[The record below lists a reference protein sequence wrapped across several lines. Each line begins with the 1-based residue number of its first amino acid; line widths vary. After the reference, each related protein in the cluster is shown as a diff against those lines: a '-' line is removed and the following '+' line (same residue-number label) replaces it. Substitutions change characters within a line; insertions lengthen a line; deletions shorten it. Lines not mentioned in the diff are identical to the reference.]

1 MTAENTP
8 VYLKSVLNFRDIGGV
23 PTVDGKHIKEKVI
36 FRSASPD
43 KITGREVRKLNEL
56 NIRTI
61 IDLRA
66 PDETGRKNKKYDGIQ
81 TVSLPLDFE
90 RTTRERL
97 IPLIKQKNAYNLIDD
112 LIGSL
117 YLEILDGSVSV
128 FRDIVDLLLE
138 PSRCPILIHCH
149 AGKDRTGIIS
159 ALIQMALGADQQSII
174 EGYMASNEALLPSYK
189 RKLMISKIM
198 YLGFFPANNIIY
210 AITVRRNN
218 IESVINRVI
227 THYGGIEGYLKSPG
241 PGISNFKEL
250 RERFVI

>member
-1 MTAENTP
+1 MQ
-8 VYLKSVLNFRDIGGV
+8 VYLRSVHNFRDIGGV
-23 PTVDGKHIKEKVI
+23 TTVDGKHIKEKML

-43 KITGREVRKLNEL
+43 NITGRDIRKMHEL
-56 NIRTI
+56 NIKTI
-61 IDLRA
+61 VDLRA
-66 PDETGRKNKKYDGIQ
+66 PGETGRKNKKFEGIQ

-138 PSRCPILIHCH
+138 PSRCPMLIHCH

-189 RKLMISKIM
+189 RRLIISKIL
-198 YLGFFPANNIIY
+198 YLGFLPANNILY
-210 AITVRRNN
+210 AITVRSNN
-218 IESVINRVI
+218 IESVIERVI
-227 THYGGIEGYLKSPG
+227 TFYGGIEGYLKSSG
-241 PGISNFKEL
+241 PGMSDFKEL

>member
-1 MTAENTP
+1 MP
-8 VYLKSVLNFRDIGGV
+8 VYLRSVHNFRDIGGV
-23 PTVDGKHIKEKVI
+23 TTVDGKHIKEKML

-43 KITGREVRKLNEL
+43 NITGRDIRKMHEL
-56 NIRTI
+56 NIKTI
-61 IDLRA
+61 VDLRA
-66 PDETGRKNKKYDGIQ
+66 PGETGRKNKKFEGIQ

-138 PSRCPILIHCH
+138 PSRCPMLIHCH

-189 RKLMISKIM
+189 RRLIISKIL
-198 YLGFFPANNIIY
+198 YLGFLPANNILY
-210 AITVRRNN
+210 AITVRSNN
-218 IESVINRVI
+218 IESVIERVI
-227 THYGGIEGYLKSPG
+227 TFYGGIEGYLKSSG
-241 PGISNFKEL
+241 PGMSDFKEL

>member
-1 MTAENTP
+1 MQ
-8 VYLKSVLNFRDIGGV
+8 VYLRSVHNFRDIGGV
-23 PTVDGKHIKEKVI
+23 TTVDGKHIKEKML

-43 KITGREVRKLNEL
+43 NITGRDIRKMHEL
-56 NIRTI
+56 NIKTI
-61 IDLRA
+61 VDLRA
-66 PDETGRKNKKYDGIQ
+66 PDETGRKNKKFEGIQ

-138 PSRCPILIHCH
+138 PSRCPMLIHCH

-189 RKLMISKIM
+189 RRLIISKIL
-198 YLGFFPANNIIY
+198 YLGFLPANNILY
-210 AITVRRNN
+210 AITVRSNN
-218 IESVINRVI
+218 IESVIERVI
-227 THYGGIEGYLKSPG
+227 TFYGGIEGYLKSSG
-241 PGISNFKEL
+241 PGMSDFKEL

>member
-1 MTAENTP
+1 MP
-8 VYLKSVLNFRDIGGV
+8 VYLRSVHNFRDIGGV
-23 PTVDGKHIKEKVI
+23 TTVDGKHIKEKML

-43 KITGREVRKLNEL
+43 NITGRDIRKMHEL
-56 NIRTI
+56 NIKTI
-61 IDLRA
+61 VDLRA
-66 PDETGRKNKKYDGIQ
+66 PDETGRKNKKFEGIQ

-97 IPLIKQKNAYNLIDD
+97 IPLIKQKNAYNLIND

-138 PSRCPILIHCH
+138 PSRCPMLIHCH

-189 RKLMISKIM
+189 RRLIISKIL
-198 YLGFFPANNIIY
+198 YLGFLPANNILY
-210 AITVRRNN
+210 AITVRSNN
-218 IESVINRVI
+218 IESVIERVI
-227 THYGGIEGYLKSPG
+227 TFYGGIEGYLKSSG
-241 PGISNFKEL
+241 RGMSDFKEL

>member
-1 MTAENTP
+1 M
-8 VYLKSVLNFRDIGGV
+8 L
-23 PTVDGKHIKEKVI
+23 

-43 KITGREVRKLNEL
+43 NITGRDIRKMHEL
-56 NIRTI
+56 NIKTI
-61 IDLRA
+61 VDLRA
-66 PDETGRKNKKYDGIQ
+66 PGETGRKNKKFEGIQ

-138 PSRCPILIHCH
+138 PSRCPMLIHCH

-189 RKLMISKIM
+189 RRLIISKIL
-198 YLGFFPANNIIY
+198 YLGFLPANNILY
-210 AITVRRNN
+210 AITVRSNN
-218 IESVINRVI
+218 IESVIERVI
-227 THYGGIEGYLKSPG
+227 TFYGGIEGYLKSSG
-241 PGISNFKEL
+241 PGMSDFKEL

>member
-1 MTAENTP
+1 MTGEAMP
-8 VYLKSVLNFRDIGGV
+8 VYLRSVHNFRDIGGV
-23 PTVDGKHIKEKVI
+23 TTVDGKHIKEKML

-43 KITGREVRKLNEL
+43 NITGRDIRKMHEL
-56 NIRTI
+56 NIKTI
-61 IDLRA
+61 VDLRA
-66 PDETGRKNKKYDGIQ
+66 PDETGRKNKKFEGIQ

-97 IPLIKQKNAYNLIDD
+97 IPLIKQKNAYNLIND

-138 PSRCPILIHCH
+138 PSRCPMLIHCH

-159 ALIQMALGADQQSII
+159 ALIQMALGADKQSII

-189 RKLMISKIM
+189 RRLIISKIL
-198 YLGFFPANNIIY
+198 YLGFLPANNILY
-210 AITVRRNN
+210 AITVRSNN
-218 IESVINRVI
+218 IESVIERVI
-227 THYGGIEGYLKSPG
+227 TFYGGIEGYLKSSG
-241 PGISNFKEL
+241 PGMSDFKEL

>member
-1 MTAENTP
+1 MTGEAMQ
-8 VYLKSVLNFRDIGGV
+8 VYLRSVHNFRDIGGV
-23 PTVDGKHIKEKVI
+23 TTVDGKHIKEKML

-43 KITGREVRKLNEL
+43 NITGRDIRKMHEL
-56 NIRTI
+56 NIKTI
-61 IDLRA
+61 VDLRA
-66 PDETGRKNKKYDGIQ
+66 PGETGRKNKKFEGIQ

-138 PSRCPILIHCH
+138 PSRCPMLIHCH

-189 RKLMISKIM
+189 RRLIISKIL
-198 YLGFFPANNIIY
+198 YLGFLPANNILY
-210 AITVRRNN
+210 AITVRSNN
-218 IESVINRVI
+218 IESVIERVI
-227 THYGGIEGYLKSPG
+227 TFYGGIEGYLKSSG
-241 PGISNFKEL
+241 PGMSDFKEL

>member
-1 MTAENTP
+1 MTGEAMQ
-8 VYLKSVLNFRDIGGV
+8 VYLRSVHNFRDIGGV
-23 PTVDGKHIKEKVI
+23 TTVDGKHIKEKML

-43 KITGREVRKLNEL
+43 NITGRDIRKMHEL
-56 NIRTI
+56 NIKTI
-61 IDLRA
+61 VDLRA
-66 PDETGRKNKKYDGIQ
+66 PGETGRKNKKFEGIQ

-112 LIGSL
+112 LISSL

-138 PSRCPILIHCH
+138 PSRCPMLIHCH

-189 RKLMISKIM
+189 RRLIISKIL
-198 YLGFFPANNIIY
+198 YLGFLPANNILY
-210 AITVRRNN
+210 AITVRSNN
-218 IESVINRVI
+218 IESVIERVI
-227 THYGGIEGYLKSPG
+227 TFYGGIEGYLKSSG
-241 PGISNFKEL
+241 PGMSDFKEL